1 MSASASS
8 PPPAA
13 PPDDAA
19 KQRKKRGGGISGN
32 TGVAFAI
39 GLPLAAALI
48 ALGSLEAFAGST
60 VERYLQHPIERVEIV
75 VFCCALGALA
85 AKLWNSRRQR
95 RAVGMPLLPPW
106 DGRLQPVGEASALL
120 AEVSRRPSWLQHSW
134 VGRRTTA
141 VLDFVCR
148 RRSAADLDDHLR
160 GLSDTDATA
169 LEGSYALARFL
180 VWSLPILGFI
190 GTVLGIAKSI
200 AGVTPDVLEKSISS
214 VTEGLALAFD
224 TTGLG
229 LMLTMV
235 VMLLIYL
242 VERREQAVLEEV
254 DRFTDLHLAH
264 RFERPDGAGGAV
276 SAVVQEGMRGVLR
289 GTEQLVQ
296 RQAELW
302 AQTLAE
308 TEKRR
313 QSAEREQQERFT
325 AALEAALE
333 RTLASHA
340 ERLTEM
346 SRRVEEQAS
355 AVLAPLTALG
365 NSLAQQQTALLPL
378 ADGMQLLAATLAQ
391 LQENEGE
398 LLRLQNLMQ
407 QNLAGLAAAGSF
419 EEAVHSLSA
428 AIHLLT
434 ARATGAPWRVVG
446 DEPKRAA

>member
-1 MSASASS
+1 M
-8 PPPAA
+8 
-13 PPDDAA
+13 
-19 KQRKKRGGGISGN
+19 
-32 TGVAFAI
+32 AFAL

-48 ALGSLEAFAGST
+48 ALGSLEAFAGSV

-85 AKLWNSRRQR
+85 AKFWNGRTQR
-95 RAVGMPLLPPW
+95 RAVGMPLLPP
-106 DGRLQPVGEASALL
+106 
-120 AEVSRRPSWLQHSW
+120 
-134 VGRRTTA
+134 
-141 VLDFVCR
+141 C
-148 RRSAADLDDHLR
+148 
-160 GLSDTDATA
+160 
-169 LEGSYALARFL
+169 
-180 VWSLPILGFI
+180 I

-254 DRFTDLHLAH
+254 DRFSDLHLAH
-264 RFERPDGAGGAV
+264 RFERPDGAAGTF
-276 SAVVQEGMRGVLR
+276 SAVVQESTRAVLR

-302 AQTLAE
+302 AQTLAA
-308 TEKRR
+308 TEERR
-313 QSAEREQQERFT
+313 QSAEREQQARFT

-340 ERLTEM
+340 ERLAEM

-355 AVLAPLTALG
+355 AVFEPLAALG
-365 NSLAQQQTALLPL
+365 SSLAQQQTTLLPL

-391 LQENEGE
+391 LQENEGQ

-434 ARATGAPWRVVG
+434 ARAAGTPWRVVG
-446 DEPKRAA
+446 DEPKRVA